1 MSESEPILLAICLID
16 FLLLGSARF
25 RTLIRLVAAQ
35 GLVLG
40 LLVLTTGGLFASPW
54 RVWALAVATAGLKGF
69 VFPRFLHKA
78 LRELEVQREEK
89 PPVGPSASLLV
100 ALGLFG
106 FSLKAAARLPL
117 PSPLVLRLLL
127 PAAFFTMLC
136 GLFLITARRT
146 ALVQVLGYLVLEN
159 GVFLAGLALTRE
171 APLSVELGIL
181 LDVFLGL
188 FIMGLVMYHISREFD
203 TLDTDLIARRGRRR

>member
-1 MSESEPILLAICLID
+1 MLESEPILLAICLVN
-16 FLLLGSARF
+16 FLVLGSARF
-25 RTLIRLVAAQ
+25 RALIRLVAVQ
-35 GLVLG
+35 GWLLG
-40 LLVLTTGGLFASPW
+40 FLVLTTGGLFASPW
-54 RVWALAVATAGLKGF
+54 RVWALALASATLKGL
-69 VFPRFLHKA
+69 VFPKLLQNA
-78 LRELEVQREEK
+78 LRELDVQREER
-89 PPVGPSASLLV
+89 PLVGFSASLLV
-100 ALGLFG
+100 GLGLFV

-127 PAAFFTMLC
+127 PSAFFTMLV

-146 ALVQVLGYLVLEN
+146 ALAQVLGYLVLEN

-181 LDVFLGL
+181 LDIFLGI

-203 TLDTDLIARRGRRR
+203 TLDTDVIARRGRQK